1 MKRWLVPWL
10 TLISATFLLQG
21 CAPLVVGTAATG
33 ASVAHDRRTTG
44 TFVEDQSIELKAA
57 SALGSD
63 PDLRGQTHLNVT
75 SFNMVVLLSGE
86 APSEAQRQRAGDIV
100 ARSGE
105 QPGLAAARIDKVR
118 RVHNEIQVAAPSSM
132 MTRSSDTLITAKVKT
147 SLFSIKEFENFD
159 PTRVKVVTENGT
171 VFLMGLLTR
180 AEADATA
187 RSASG
192 VGGVQRVVK
201 LFEYLD

>member
-100 ARSGE
+100 AR
-105 QPGLAAARIDKVR
+105 IDKVR

>member
-1 MKRWLVPWL
+1 MNRWLAPWI
-10 TLISATFLLQG
+10 TLFAATSLLQG
-21 CAPLVVGTAATG
+21 CAPLIVGTAATG

-57 SALGSD
+57 GALGED
-63 PDLRGQTHLNVT
+63 PDLKAQAHLNVT

-86 APSEAQRQRAGDIV
+86 APSESLRQRAGDIV
-100 ARSGE
+100 ARV
-105 QPGLAAARIDKVR
+105 DKVR

-147 SLFSIKEFENFD
+147 SLFSIKGMENFD

-180 AEADATA
+180 AEAEATA
-187 RSASG
+187 SAASG
-192 VGGVQRVVK
+192 VSGVQRVVK

>member
-1 MKRWLVPWL
+1 MNRWIAPWVTLVCAV
-10 TLISATFLLQG
+10 SLLQG

-33 ASVAHDRRTTG
+33 ASVAHDRRTAG
-44 TFVEDQSIELKAA
+44 TYVEDQSIELKAG
-57 SALGSD
+57 SALSDD
-63 PDLRGQTHLNVT
+63 PDLKAQAHLNVT
-75 SFNMVVLLSGE
+75 SFNLVVLLSGE
-86 APSEAQRQRAGDIV
+86 APSEALRQRAGDIV
-100 ARSGE
+100 T
-105 QPGLAAARIDKVR
+105 RIPKVR
-118 RVHNEIQVAAPSSM
+118 RVHNEVQVAAPSSM

-147 SLFSIKEFENFD
+147 SLFSIKDMENFD

-187 RSASG
+187 SAASG